1 MKSILN
7 NIFVFLQNTVKKLI
21 RKIQIICCNQQKK
34 IYMIDNKETE
44 SVLSKANLVR
54 GFVCPYQGCSFGS
67 CQDTLFA
74 DSANAF
80 FSVVDGVSEGM
91 GQSYYV
97 KLLSRYKSDSDNVRL
112 LEHDAEVIHGQ
123 WKEYQ
128 EMLISEGRMPRNAH
142 RLYQEGKYA
151 HATYIRLK
159 FYPGDTDN
167 DNIRWKCAVLG
178 DSALIHI
185 HKSGDVLRIQHV
197 LMSNDNVRADNFK
210 YSDTLGYYDF
220 SQAPDQLDEKGSWLE
235 NEAYIEDICCE
246 AGDIFILATDH
257 VSAWILENSDNSISR
272 INQLLSIQ
280 TQDEFQEL
288 IDKER
293 RENPETGRR
302 NMGDDDST
310 ALIIEVVNPQDLNFC
325 ITAIIDPRE
334 RYEEEKL
341 AKKGISQCDTISN
354 HSDFTLDNKE
364 SVTHEKEKDAASEI
378 ETQHTNKIED

>member
-7 NIFVFLQNTVKKLI
+7 KITVFFRNIANRLI
-21 RKIQIICCNQQKK
+21 RRIQKLSFSVQKRKHMTDNQ
-34 IYMIDNKETE
+34 ETE
-44 SVLSKANLVR
+44 NVLSKPNLVR

-67 CQDTLFA
+67 CQDTLYA
-74 DSANAF
+74 DPANAF

-112 LEHDAEVIHGQ
+112 SKHDAEVIHGA

-142 RLYQEGKYA
+142 RLYREGKFA

-159 FYPGDTDN
+159 FYTSEADN
-167 DNIRWKCAVLG
+167 DIIRWKCAVLG
-178 DSALIHI
+178 DSALLHI
-185 HKSGDVLRIQHV
+185 HKSGDALKIQHV
-197 LMSNDNVRADNFK
+197 LMSNENVRADK
-210 YSDTLGYYDF
+210 YEYSDVLGYYDF
-220 SQAPDQLDEKGSWLE
+220 SQAPDQLDENGSWLE
-235 NEAYIEDICCE
+235 NEAYLEDISCE
-246 AGDIFILATDH
+246 VGDIFLLTTDH
-257 VSAWILENSDNSISR
+257 VSAWILDNASNSISR

-288 IDKER
+288 IDNER

-310 ALIIEVVNPQDLNFC
+310 ALIIEIVNPQELKFC
-325 ITAIIDPRE
+325 VTAIIDPRE
-334 RYEEEKL
+334 KYEEEKNT
-341 AKKGISQCDTISN
+341 KKAISQCDTASN
-354 HSDFTLDNKE
+354 HCDFTLENKQTITNVNE
-364 SVTHEKEKDAASEI
+364 ENITSEI
-378 ETQHTNKIED
+378 EPQYSNNTEK